1 MLWYYHLSCTKIVG
15 GGETL
20 EEELKKRNHRS
31 SREDLAILEQYLA
44 GIDCTVMSVVVSLL
58 KKTFYEY

>member
-1 MLWYYHLSCTKIVG
+1 MLWHSHLSCINIVG

-20 EEELKKRNHRS
+20 EEELKKRNHHS

-44 GIDCTVMSVVVSLL
+44 GIYSTVMSLVVSLL
-58 KKTFYEY
+58 

>member
-1 MLWYYHLSCTKIVG
+1 MLWHIHLSCTIIVG

-20 EEELKKRNHRS
+20 EEELKRRNHRS

-44 GIDCTVMSVVVSLL
+44 GIYSTVMS
-58 KKTFYEY
+58 